1 MRGGSKGVPNKNL
14 REINGKPLMDYT
26 INQAL
31 KSGLFEHVVI
41 STDSEK
47 IAKRAKELGAETWF
61 LRPAELSTDEAPK
74 LPVIRHVF
82 LESEKYYRER
92 FDVLIDL
99 DVTSPLRKTDDIN
112 RAYQQ
117 FIIEDAD
124 ILITGSKAR
133 KNPYFNMV
141 EDSRG
146 SWDLVKSSALNKILI
161 NENAII
167 KEAMNSISKSGEKCL
182 IVVNPKEE
190 LLGTLSDG
198 DIRKSILRGSLVDDT
213 IKNIYN
219 KNPLYLVEGNYDNS
233 NIEKLFLEKKLD
245 MIPIVNNKKVIDY
258 IVWDKFFMNRNKLSK
273 KIPKLQITSPVRR
286 QDAPDVFDLNAAIYI
301 WKRKS
306 ILKQNTLFTK
316 KTSLHIMPEH
326 RSVDID
332 SELDWKFVEFLM
344 QNYKDNDD

>member
-117 FIIEDAD
+117 FII
-124 ILITGSKAR
+124 
-133 KNPYFNMV
+133 V
-141 EDSRG
+141 
-146 SWDLVKSSALNKILI
+146 
-161 NENAII
+161 
-167 KEAMNSISKSGEKCL
+167 
-182 IVVNPKEE
+182 
-190 LLGTLSDG
+190 
-198 DIRKSILRGSLVDDT
+198 
-213 IKNIYN
+213 
-219 KNPLYLVEGNYDNS
+219 
-233 NIEKLFLEKKLD
+233 
-245 MIPIVNNKKVIDY
+245 
-258 IVWDKFFMNRNKLSK
+258 
-273 KIPKLQITSPVRR
+273 
-286 QDAPDVFDLNAAIYI
+286 
-301 WKRKS
+301 
-306 ILKQNTLFTK
+306 
-316 KTSLHIMPEH
+316 
-326 RSVDID
+326 
-332 SELDWKFVEFLM
+332 
-344 QNYKDNDD
+344 